1 MGPASTA
8 SAGPPLASDRTGSL
22 NLRIAVVGCG
32 LITEQLHLPAIIRAE
47 GVQAEALIDS
57 DLNRA
62 TALAQTFSV
71 PHAVQKI
78 SDVAGLVD
86 AVLIATPPHVR
97 VDMMRESLHH
107 NLHVLCEK
115 PLANTVAECEAMRRL
130 SEATDRVT
138 AVAHVYRFWP
148 VREYLANAL
157 PANEF
162 GRPVHVFAS
171 QGNPYSWKSVTGY
184 TVRRDMVPGGVLINA
199 GIHPLDTLLWWFGEV
214 SSVEYRD
221 DALGGLESN
230 CDVDVRF
237 RQGVT
242 ARLVMSR
249 TTRLNHI
256 FRIETDSCLIELPTY
271 SRHEF
276 TVREGDR
283 TRTIQVAEPSD
294 DALLPAIAQIN
305 DFAQA
310 VKNGSPPRVSIA
322 EGMRV
327 ISLVE
332 SCYKA
337 KRSRQLPRL
346 APVPGELW

>member
-1 MGPASTA
+1 M
-8 SAGPPLASDRTGSL
+8 

-32 LITEQLHLPAIIRAE
+32 LITEQLHLPAIIRAD

-57 DLNRA
+57 DLSRA
-62 TALAQTFSV
+62 AMLARMFSV
-71 PHAVQKI
+71 PHAVK
-78 SDVAGLVD
+78 SVSEVAEKVD

-97 VDMMRESLHH
+97 VGVMRESLLHS
-107 NLHVLCEK
+107 LHVLCEK
-115 PLANTVAECEAMRRL
+115 PLANTVAECEEMLRL
-130 SEATDRVT
+130 AQTTDRVT

-148 VREYLANAL
+148 VREYLANAFRV
-157 PANEF
+157 NEF
-162 GRPVHVFAS
+162 GRPLRVLAA

-184 TVRRDMVPGGVLINA
+184 TVRREMVPGGVLINA
-199 GIHPLDTLLWWFGEV
+199 GIHPLDTLLWWFGEA
-214 SSVEYRD
+214 SSFDYHD

-230 CDVDVRF
+230 CDVTVRF
-237 RQGVT
+237 LQGVT

-249 TTRLNHI
+249 TTRLKHV
-256 FRIETDSCLIELPTY
+256 FQIETDSCQIELPTY

-276 TVREGDR
+276 TVRQGNRSR
-283 TRTIQVAEPSD
+283 TVRVAEPSD
-294 DALLPAIAQIN
+294 DPLLPAIAQIR

-310 VKNGSPPRVSIA
+310 VKQGSSPRVSIA

-332 SCYKA
+332 SCYQA
-337 KRSRQLPRL
+337 KRSRPLPRL